1 MFEPLQ
7 ANSDADVYLACKTG
21 IHIWQTLKNT
31 HLPEKYVRWPSI
43 SGLVTLCALFDIQEA
58 HIGYCS
64 IDVTYLNFG
73 ISMIACDDDQ
83 LLLVK
88 MPFSDLARCMEQ
100 ILNEYPSLARR
111 GSAQLY
117 FVYGICVVV
126 DIVCQLKRVAVK
138 LKMLQLYN
146 TSIPVDESICTGI
159 LAPNGGW
166 GDFAYSLLRWCKIL
180 ADNGNYGG
188 LLSDL
193 ENFLAQLW
201 KIYDIFN

>member
-1 MFEPLQ
+1 MAIHLWTRNVMRPIRRAPYKICSRGTNGYFE
-7 ANSDADVYLACKTG
+7 
-21 IHIWQTLKNT
+21 
-31 HLPEKYVRWPSI
+31 
-43 SGLVTLCALFDIQEA
+43 DIQEA

-88 MPFSDLARCMEQ
+88 MPFSDLASNSDLIIEIACDDSFRKIDEKEC
-100 ILNEYPSLARR
+100 IYTISC
-111 GSAQLY
+111 S
-117 FVYGICVVV
+117 VVNS
-126 DIVCQLKRVAVK
+126 LKRVAVK

>member
-100 ILNEYPSLARR
+100 ILN
-111 GSAQLY
+111 
-117 FVYGICVVV
+117 
-126 DIVCQLKRVAVK
+126 
-138 LKMLQLYN
+138 
-146 TSIPVDESICTGI
+146 SICTGI